1 MGAQVQAAIEEA
13 FTGSNTGRL
22 HFGQVIATLMQAGVE
37 SYHVDYRACRSTYYL
52 PNGETR
58 TMELH
63 APEAGI
69 AQGFDGDGIVAA
81 IRAAQR
87 GEVMYP
93 EFKRLSQV
101 AGCVAYTVW
110 ISGRHVTY
118 FGRNGETH
126 IEKFPNAD

>member
-1 MGAQVQAAIEEA
+1 MEASTIAAIKEA
-13 FTGSNTGRL
+13 FNGSSEGRL
-22 HFGQVIATLMQAGVE
+22 HFGQVVATLMQAGVE

-58 TMELH
+58 TMDLH
-63 APEAGI
+63 APESDI
-69 AQGFDGDGIVAA
+69 AQGFDGDAIVAA

-93 EFKRLSQV
+93 EFKRRSQL
-101 AGCVAYTVW
+101 AGCVSYTVW

-118 FGRNGETH
+118 YGRNGETH
-126 IEKFPNAD
+126 IEKFPN